1 MVSRTPTDARGGS
14 TLRVAA
20 TLVAALSAT
29 VAVAVGLAALLA
41 PWLTAVLPSGAAGL
55 ALLAGLFTVG
65 LAAVQL
71 RYVRRGLLSEVD
83 ATVVSRDD
91 YPELHARLT
100 RLAGAADAP
109 IPALAVVDSPVPN
122 SCSVAGSAAGTVVV
136 STGLLAELDDEELD
150 AVLAH
155 ELAHLRNRDAVV
167 LTLASFLPAVVAG
180 DYSPLS
186 DLGVDDLPT
195 ATQWLLGGVVLAA
208 GYLLAAPSLPAPP
221 GTAASLVAYAGAVL
235 GVVVLGG
242 VGLGVAATATLSLAR
257 ELSREREFAAD
268 RAAAELTGS
277 PAAVAGALQRLTD
290 AGPTATD
297 ARRARAAHVAELSLL
312 PHGFE
317 TGPADGADP
326 DAETDSSEEASLF
339 GTFSLDT
346 RAHPPV
352 SRRVAALTDAAAA
365 RATGD

>member
-1 MVSRTPTDARGGS
+1 MVSRTSTDTRGGAR

-20 TLVAALSAT
+20 TLAAALSAT
-29 VAVAVGLAALLA
+29 VGVAAGLAGLLA
-41 PWLTAVLPSGAAGL
+41 PWLAAVLPSGAVGV
-55 ALLAGLFTVG
+55 ALLTGLLTVG
-65 LAAVQL
+65 LVAVQL

-100 RLAGAADAP
+100 RLAGTADAP
-109 IPALAVVDSPVPN
+109 VPDLAVVDSAVPN

-136 STGLLAELDDEELD
+136 SAGLLSELDDEELD

-180 DYSPLS
+180 DYSPVS
-186 DLGVDDLPT
+186 DLGLDDRP
-195 ATQWLLGGVVLAA
+195 AGAQWLLGGAVVAA
-208 GYLLAAPSLPAPP
+208 GYFLAAPSLPAPAW
-221 GTAASLVAYAGAVL
+221 TASSFVAYAGALV

-242 VGLGVAATATLSLAR
+242 IALGVAATATLFLAR

-277 PAAVAGALQRLTD
+277 PAAVAGALQRLAD

-312 PHGFE
+312 PFGFE
-317 TGPADGADP
+317 R
-326 DAETDSSEEASLF
+326 DSSSPETSLF
-339 GTFSLDT
+339 DSFSLDT

-352 SRRVAALTDAAAA
+352 ERRVEALTDTAAA
-365 RATGD
+365 RARATPADD

>member
-1 MVSRTPTDARGGS
+1 MVSRTPTHAHGGS

-29 VAVAVGLAALLA
+29 VAVAVGLAALSA
-41 PWLTAVLPSGAAGL
+41 PWLAAVLPSGAGGVV
-55 ALLAGLFTVG
+55 LLAGLFTLG
-65 LAAVQL
+65 LAVVQL

-100 RLAGAADAP
+100 RLAGTADAP
-109 IPALAVVDSPVPN
+109 VPALAVVDSPVPN

-136 STGLLAELDDEELD
+136 STGLLSALDDEELD

-180 DYSPLS
+180 DYSLVS

-195 ATQWLLGGVVLAA
+195 GAQWLVGGLVLTV
-208 GYLLAAPSLPAPP
+208 GYLLAAPSLPAPAA
-221 GTAASLVAYAGAVL
+221 TAASFVAYAGVVS

-242 VGLGVAATATLSLAR
+242 VGLGVAATATLYFAR

-297 ARRARAAHVAELSLL
+297 ARRTRAAHVAELSLL

-317 TGPADGADP
+317 TASAEETTSP
-326 DAETDSSEEASLF
+326 AETDSSADPAVF
-339 GTFSLDT
+339 GAFSLDT

-352 SRRVAALTDAAAA
+352 SRRVAALTDTAAAH
-365 RATGD
+365 ATGD